1 MCPHR
6 QFTDDDGLL
15 WQAWDVIPSWGER
28 RVEERRKDDAGPPS
42 GLDER
47 RATDRR
53 KRRGIRIGLTSNL
66 VNGWLAFESDGM
78 RRRLVP
84 IPDGW
89 EALDEEQLRTLW
101 RKAEQLS
108 PRRGRLIE

>member
-1 MCPHR
+1 MSPHR
-6 QFTDDDGLL
+6 HFVDDDGQL

-28 RVEERRKDDAGPPS
+28 RAEDRRQSDLGPPE
-42 GLDER
+42 GMLDR
-47 RATDRR
+47 RLADRR

-66 VNGWLAFESDGM
+66 VHGWLAFEYKGE

-84 IPDGW
+84 IPDNW
-89 EALDEEQLRTLW
+89 EKLSEEELRALW
-101 RKAEQLS
+101 REAEHLP